1 MLNINKVVKEL
12 VTESLLKQEDVLKRL
27 SQHKEMLKK
36 QFLLDCLKELKI
48 KTLPKV
54 IFTKDKSKTETLGHN
69 DLTNN
74 EIVIF
79 TRGRNMSDAFRTLA
93 HELKH
98 SEQFS
103 TGEVTLENAN
113 VAGKTGSPQENSA
126 TNFGGIMLR
135 NFGKKFPE
143 IYELSFDNDLNEQ
156 GNFEKYQSLLKV
168 QHPTFPS
175 DIYDKADRQIMNN
188 KTYFNRGNVS
198 KYNNILTNDRSK
210 VLKEKSDNK
219 HEFGCLMLEVP
230 FENWQKVLSKISKE
244 DLYEEEDDDSYGL
257 ETEPHVTVL
266 YGLHEEVDEEKLIN
280 FVKEFCKSSP
290 IEIQISKIG
299 VFKNSKFEVLKLD
312 VESIT
317 LKALNKALSENFPY
331 TSKFPTYEPHITLAY
346 LKKGTSQK
354 YLKELS
360 NPIPKTLNNFV
371 YSKTNGTK
379 TNFKIN

>member
-12 VTESLLKQEDVLKRL
+12 VTESLFQQKDVLKRL

-36 QFLLDCLKELKI
+36 QFLVDCLKELKI

-54 IFTKDKSKTETLGHN
+54 IFTKNKSKTETLGHN

-113 VAGKTGSPQENSA
+113 IAGKTGSPQENSA

-143 IYELSFDNDLNEQ
+143 IYELSFDNDLNER

-168 QHPTFPS
+168 QHPIFPS

-188 KTYFNRGNVS
+188 KTYFNKGNVS

-210 VLKEKSDNK
+210 VLKEKEDFGFRTGHIEGNK
-219 HEFGCLMLEVP
+219 PEDMQRMDSNRSTGHFGTGYYFFGDEDSARDYQKGSGGRDIRIVDFSKYNLLKIPSKEFGFRLHDFFKKLNNND
-230 FENWQKVLSKISKE
+230 FINSGRIKSSNLITYDNISNYLKNNSVE
-244 DLYEEEDDDSYGL
+244 FN
-257 ETEPHVTVL
+257 L
-266 YGLHEEVDEEKLIN
+266 YGLRELLEYKDYLESYLYDFDKNVLIKY
-280 FVKEFCKSSP
+280 FSSP
-290 IEIQISKIG
+290 YLDI
-299 VFKNSKFEVLKLD
+299 NSKTLD
-312 VESIT
+312 V
-317 LKALNKALSENFPY
+317 LSP
-331 TSKFPTYEPHITLAY
+331 P
-346 LKKGTSQK
+346 
-354 YLKELS
+354 
-360 NPIPKTLNNFV
+360 
-371 YSKTNGTK
+371 
-379 TNFKIN
+379 

>member
-36 QFLLDCLKELKI
+36 QFLIDCLKELKI

-74 EIVIF
+74 EIVIY
-79 TRGRNMSDAFRTLA
+79 TKGRNIADCFRTLS
-93 HELKH
+93 HELVH
-98 SEQFS
+98 SKQNCEGRIDQNS
-103 TGEVTLENAN
+103 GE
-113 VAGKTGSPQENSA
+113 TGSDIENEA
-126 TNFGGIMLR
+126 NQQAGIFLR

-168 QHPTFPS
+168 QHPIFPS

-188 KTYFNRGNVS
+188 KTYFNKGNVS

-210 VLKEKSDNK
+210 VLKEKNDNK

-244 DLYEEEDDDSYGL
+244 DLYEENGNDYGL

-290 IEIQISKIG
+290 IEIQISKMG

-312 VESIT
+312 VESQT

-346 LKKGTSQK
+346 LKKGTSNK
-354 YLKELS
+354 YLKELKT
-360 NPIPKTLNNFV
+360 PIPKSLNNFM